1 MNKKRERTFVVMS
14 VVFLVLIVSTT
25 WIYMLVSSIFMQKA
39 KLVESARTE
48 EKNKSDMIGRIQSA
62 NRDKMN
68 QEEKNSMISNI
79 IN

>member
-25 WIYMLVSSIFMQKA
+25 WIYMLVSSIFIQKA
-39 KLVESARTE
+39 NLVESARTE
-48 EKNKSDMIGRIQSA
+48 EQKKSEMIGRIQSA
-62 NRDKMN
+62 DENKIN